1 MPPWCCAR
9 AMREEPGWPFGE
21 RCSPPAGRSWCTA
34 IGWERSLRHYDPRAV
49 ARRTAWVGVAAT
61 ALYLVA
67 VALGRLHAGALL
79 YDGEGPL
86 PPYRWISP
94 PPDLAADSHRP
105 ASGTGSIKLG
115 ALEAMPGDA
124 STGDEQAAITFAE
137 GAVAMR
143 PGEPAVNVRLAPL
156 DPRTVAPAPRGL
168 RFDGNAYR
176 ITARYATSGRPAALV
191 KPVTVVLRFPV
202 HATVLLRAAPPLR
215 VGSACGRRDLPQA
228 SRLRPTPIGSASSW
242 QRPRRASRRRGGG
255 RGQ

>member
-1 MPPWCCAR
+1 M
-9 AMREEPGWPFGE
+9 
-21 RCSPPAGRSWCTA
+21 
-34 IGWERSLRHYDPRAV
+34 RHYDPRAV
-49 ARRTAWVGVAAT
+49 ACRTAWVGVAAT

-79 YDGEGPL
+79 YDGVVPL

-202 HATVLLRAAPPLR
+202 HATMLLRAAPAGW
-215 VGSACGRRDLPQA
+215 V
-228 SRLRPTPIGSASSW
+228 RLRTTRFAASEQVVADTDRFGIFVAAAPAGIAAAW
-242 QRPRRASRRRGGG
+242 WWTWAVTFTAAAAVVLAVAVIRVVC
-255 RGQ
+255 RGQAGS